1 MVLNDAVC
9 KEDAFDLLKKNN
21 QPTLGDRV
29 STLTTPTRIHRRNE
43 KWFELAEIRVIGVGV
58 NSVFTILVQS
68 TVILEHL
75 LCYVGAMFS
84 LGS

>member
-9 KEDAFDLLKKNN
+9 KEDAFDLLKRNN

-29 STLTTPTRIHRRNE
+29 STSTRIHKRNE

-68 TVILEHL
+68 TVIFEHL
-75 LCYVGAMFS
+75 LYYVRAMFS
-84 LGS
+84 LGN